1 METVPAGADRP
12 AAETTTAD
20 VAANLP
26 AAETSTGDAA
36 VESRHLPAPEDRM
49 ADVSQADVC
58 LLSHPARRLLLPD
71 LRARRL
77 TTAAASFPVKR
88 TGAVLF
94 YAPVLL
100 LFTQK

>member
-1 METVPAGADRP
+1 METVPADADRP
-12 AAETTTAD
+12 AAETATAD

-26 AAETSTGDAA
+26 AAEISTGDVA
-36 VESRHLPAPEDRM
+36 VESRHLPAPEDRT
-49 ADVSQADVC
+49 ADVSQAGAC
-58 LLSHPARRLLLPD
+58 LLSHPARHRLRQD
-71 LRARRL
+71 LRARLL
-77 TTAAASFPVKR
+77 TTAAARFSAKR